1 MEYPGI
7 APEIGTKIKEL
18 TVAGNDPAGKK
29 EFTIGTPEG
38 RCSAIP
44 TGNIPE
50 TRLYYECPWEQL
62 PWAYVQFGLQYEEP
76 CNGTD

>member
-7 APEIGTKIKEL
+7 TPEIGTKIKEL
-18 TVAGNDPAGKK
+18 TVAGNDPAEKK
-29 EFTIGTPEG
+29 ELTIGTPEG
-38 RCSAIP
+38 RCSAIL

-50 TRLYYECPWEQL
+50 TRLYYECPGKQL